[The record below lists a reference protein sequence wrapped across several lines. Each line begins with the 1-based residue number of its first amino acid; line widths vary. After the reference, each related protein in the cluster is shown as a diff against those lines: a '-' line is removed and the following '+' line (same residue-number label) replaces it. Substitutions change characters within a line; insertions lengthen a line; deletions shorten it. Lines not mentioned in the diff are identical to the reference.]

1 MMKQEGPATMKIIRL
16 FTAAVALLLAG
27 ATIAGLPRPAA
38 AYSYAAAGKEPMLDG
53 REAILSALQKGDW
66 ESVGQTVAGLQDEIA
81 YLDANE
87 ARGIKAEF
95 DKAVADRNAD
105 EMNAVLRRAFVAEI
119 ERRLNGAKANLKDYQ
134 TAKVL
139 VVKAKLFFDAFSG
152 DLDPAKR
159 KTADAGLSQA
169 LEAIGNP
176 GIFGAGSKPANPE
189 AFQAAEDSILTA
201 LRG

>member
-1 MMKQEGPATMKIIRL
+1 MMKQEGPATMKMIRL
-16 FTAAVALLLAG
+16 FAAAIALALAAATAA
-27 ATIAGLPRPAA
+27 LPQPAA

-53 REAILSALQKGDW
+53 REAILSAVQKGDW
-66 ESVGQTVAGLQDEIA
+66 DSVGQSVTGLQGEIA
-81 YLDANE
+81 YLDENE
-87 ARGIKAEF
+87 AKGIKAEF
-95 DKAVADRNAD
+95 DKAVTDKSADQMSAALN
-105 EMNAVLRRAFVAEI
+105 RAFVAEI
-119 ERRLNGAKANLKDYQ
+119 ERRLNGAKDNLKDYQ

-159 KTADAGLSQA
+159 KTADAGLNQA

>member
-16 FTAAVALLLAG
+16 FA
-27 ATIAGLPRPAA
+27 ATIALALAAGAAALPQPAA

-53 REAILSALQKGDW
+53 REAILSAMQKDDW
-66 ESVGQTVAGLQDEIA
+66 ESVRQSVTGLQSEIT
-81 YLDANE
+81 YLDENE
-87 ARGIKAEF
+87 AKGIKAEF
-95 DKAVADRNAD
+95 DKAVADKNAD
-105 EMNAVLRRAFVAEI
+105 EMNAALRRAFVAEI
-119 ERRLNGAKANLKDYQ
+119 ERRLNGAKDNLKDYQ

-152 DLDPAKR
+152 DLDPANR
-159 KTADAGLSQA
+159 KAADAGLNQA

>member
-16 FTAAVALLLAG
+16 FA
-27 ATIAGLPRPAA
+27 ATIALALAAGAAALPQPAA

-53 REAILSALQKGDW
+53 REAILSAMQKGDW
-66 ESVGQTVAGLQDEIA
+66 ESVRQSVTGLQSEIT
-81 YLDANE
+81 YLDENE
-87 ARGIKAEF
+87 AKGIKAEF
-95 DKAVADRNAD
+95 DKAVADKNAD
-105 EMNAVLRRAFVAEI
+105 EMNAALRRAFVAEI
-119 ERRLNGAKANLKDYQ
+119 ERRLNGAKDNLKDYQ

-159 KTADAGLSQA
+159 KAADAGLNQA